1 MGPQKLGGPFLVEEA
16 FRSNGILAETERVVS
31 SPNPAVNTS
40 FDRLLSEKA
49 VLVADGGLGT
59 SLFELGMPPGACPEL
74 LNVECPEMV
83 MEAHSGFLEVGCDIV
98 LTNTF
103 GANRRR
109 LALHGLQDRVA
120 ELNLAA
126 VGLLRQLT
134 DRLERSVAIAG
145 SVGPTGDL
153 PAPLGSLEHDDA
165 VELFREQ
172 IDALVRGGVD
182 VVWIETMSSR
192 EELEAAYEA
201 ARCFRTPVVATMS
214 FDTHGRTM
222 MGFRPEQLATWSRD
236 QAIVPAAVGAN
247 CGVGAGDVVL
257 AVNEVAEADPGTA
270 IVAKANCGLPAYTD
284 GHLAYPDGPE
294 TMPTYVDLA
303 IRAGARLIGACCGAG
318 PGHIAAI
325 REAVDSRGSSRMKV
339 TREEIARRL
348 PHAPRPSRSIPVQRA
363 RRRRVARG

>member
-1 MGPQKLGGPFLVEEA
+1 MEEA
-16 FRSNGILAETERVVS
+16 LRSTGILAETEEAMS
-31 SPNPAVNTS
+31 SSNPAVNTS
-40 FDRLLSEKA
+40 FDRLLSESV

-59 SLFELGMPPGACPEL
+59 SLFALGMPPGACPEL

-83 MEAHSGFLEVGCDIV
+83 SEAHAGFLEAGCDIV

-109 LALHGLQDRVA
+109 LQLHGLQDRVA

-126 VGLLRQLT
+126 ARLLRQLT
-134 DRLERSVAIAG
+134 DRIERSVAIAG

-153 PAPLGSLEHDDA
+153 LAPLGPLEHDAA
-165 VELFREQ
+165 VEVFGEQ

-192 EELEAAYEA
+192 EELDAAYEA

-257 AVNEVAEADPGTA
+257 AVKELAEADPGTA
-270 IVAKANCGLPAYTD
+270 IVAKANCGLPAYTE

-294 TMPTYVDLA
+294 TVPVYVDLA
-303 IRAGARLIGACCGAG
+303 IRAGARLIGACCGSG
-318 PGHIAAI
+318 PPHIAAI
-325 REAVDSRGSSRMKV
+325 REAVDCQRSSQVKV
-339 TREEIARRL
+339 TREEISRRL
-348 PHAPRPSRSIPVQRA
+348 PHAPRPSRSTPVQRG
-363 RRRRVARG
+363 RRRRGVRA

>member
-1 MGPQKLGGPFLVEEA
+1 M
-16 FRSNGILAETERVVS
+16 S
-31 SPNPAVNTS
+31 SSNPANAS
-40 FDRLLSEKA
+40 FGRLLSESA
-49 VLVADGGLGT
+49 ILVADGGLGT
-59 SLFELGMPPGACPEL
+59 SLFALGMPPGACPEL
-74 LNVECPEMV
+74 LNVECPNMV
-83 MEAHSGFLEVGCDIV
+83 IEAHSGFLEAGCDIV

-126 VGLLRQLT
+126 AALLRQLT
-134 DRLERSVAIAG
+134 DRLERPVAVAG

-153 PAPLGSLEHDDA
+153 LAPLGPLEHHAA
-165 VELFREQ
+165 VEVFGEQ

-182 VVWIETMSSR
+182 VIWIETISSR

-201 ARCFRTPVVATMS
+201 ARSFPTPVVTTMS

-222 MGFRPEQLATWSRD
+222 MGFSPEQLATWSRA
-236 QAIVPAAVGAN
+236 QAVLPAAVGAN

-257 AVNEVAEADPGTA
+257 AVSELAEADPGTA
-270 IVAKANCGLPAYTD
+270 IVAKANCGLPAYTE
-284 GHLAYPDGPE
+284 GHLAYPHGPE

-303 IRAGARLIGACCGAG
+303 IRAGARLIGACCGSG

-325 REAVDSRGSSRMKV
+325 REAVGCRRSTRRV

-348 PHAPRPSRSIPVQRA
+348 SHSPRPSRRA
-363 RRRRVARG
+363 TAQHRRRRRVARV

>member
-1 MGPQKLGGPFLVEEA
+1 MSS
-16 FRSNGILAETERVVS
+16 SNHIANTSLDGLLAEA
-31 SPNPAVNTS
+31 PI
-40 FDRLLSEKA
+40 
-49 VLVADGGLGT
+49 LVADGGLGT
-59 SLFELGMPPGACPEL
+59 SLFALGMPPGACPEL

-83 MEAHSGFLEVGCDIV
+83 IEAHSGFLEAGCDIV

-120 ELNLAA
+120 EINLAA
-126 VGLLRQLT
+126 VALLR
-134 DRLERSVAIAG
+134 RLAGRLGRPVAVAG

-153 PAPLGSLEHDDA
+153 LAPLGPLEHGAA
-165 VELFREQ
+165 VEVFGEQ

-192 EELEAAYEA
+192 DELEAAYEA
-201 ARCFRTPVVATMS
+201 ARSFRTPVVTTMS

-222 MGFRPEQLATWSRD
+222 MGFRPEQLAAWSRA
-236 QAIVPAAVGAN
+236 QAVLPAAVGAN

-257 AVNEVAEADPGTA
+257 AVSELAKADPGTA
-270 IVAKANCGLPAYTD
+270 IVAKANCGLPAYTE
-284 GHLAYPDGPE
+284 GNLSYPHGPE
-294 TMPTYVDLA
+294 IMPTYVELA
-303 IRAGARLIGACCGAG
+303 IRAGARLIGACCGSG

-325 REAVDSRGSSRMKV
+325 REAVDCTRPTRRV

-348 PHAPRPSRSIPVQRA
+348 PHAPRPSRPATAHRE
-363 RRRRVARG
+363 RRRRVTRT